1 MSESSELI
9 ISFVLMSLILYK
21 KFVYLQKIIRIK
33 TIPPYSPIMTKYSHV
48 RVEDET
54 LHSLKDFQHKTA

>member
-1 MSESSELI
+1 MSENSELI

-21 KFVYLQKIIRIK
+21 KFVYLQKIIRID
-33 TIPPYSPIMTKYSHV
+33 TVPPLLPIMTKYSHI

-54 LHSLKDFQHKTA
+54 LHKLKDFQQETA